1 MKMAGKGARLGSMM
15 LLFLIMA
22 SIFISIPKNDDE
34 ADAILK
40 PVVSIRLLQKS
51 ANVQVAPGQIGIVQ
65 FTGEIQAEVPYEVR
79 IQYLIVSLT
88 YNAGGWVAVGTSQ
101 VIFAKGTSTQPFN
114 CVVKV
119 PEMTSH
125 SLTGQLTVAG
135 TWRYA
140 PGTMGSTITPDSAAI
155 YVDQYYL
162 FSVGCD
168 KSYIQVSPG
177 DSIGYRLRLINEGNY
192 QDKLKVDIKNLP
204 SLIKAKWTVVL
215 SQDQFVVPEKQEY
228 PVTIGVST
236 PVKNIIWKNDVDM
249 VSLRIT
255 STQAES
261 QSQVVIPSEYTLYIR
276 QKGFQ
281 IPGFEPTVAIIAM
294 VLLST
299 LALGFARKRM
309 S

>member
-1 MKMAGKGARLGSMM
+1 MKIPGTGARLGIMM
-15 LLFLIMA
+15 LLFLLMA
-22 SIFISIPKNDDE
+22 SVFVSIPKNVDE
-34 ADAILK
+34 ADAILR
-40 PVVSIRLLQKS
+40 PIVTIRVDQKE
-51 ANVQVAPGQIGIVQ
+51 AHVKVAPGQTGTVT
-65 FTGEIQAEVPYEVR
+65 FTGEVTASVPVEVR
-79 IQYLIVSLT
+79 IQYLVVSLT
-88 YNAGGWVAVGTSQ
+88 YTVVGGVAVGTSQ
-101 VIFAKGTSTQPFN
+101 VIFPKGVTTQQISCN
-114 CVVKV
+114 VKV

-125 SLTGQLTVAG
+125 QVIGQLTISG
-135 TWRYA
+135 TWRYS
-140 PGTMGSTITPDSAAI
+140 PGSIQGPVTPDSASI

-168 KSYIQVSPG
+168 KSYVQVSPG
-177 DSIGYRLRLINEGNY
+177 DSIGYRLRLINEGNS
-192 QDKLKVDIKNLP
+192 QDKLKVEVKNLP
-204 SLIKAKWTVVL
+204 SLIKQKWTVVL

-236 PVKNIIWKNDVDM
+236 PVKNIIWKNDVAM

-261 QSQVVIPSEYTLYIR
+261 LSEIVIPSDYTLYIR

-281 IPGFEPTVAIIAM
+281 IPGFEPTFAIIAM

-299 LALGFARKRM
+299 LLIGFARKRL